1 VLSKIVTDCATAL
14 SNCAAVMASC
24 ADIATRICSG
34 QDTAVRSPH
43 DRERAYLN
51 LLLCNIIR
59 LHISALSKKTTSTTL
74 KGALVSGVA
83 RGPYQITDNHFT
95 PLIKHIISVVCLHTL
110 RSWMSSRCLWL
121 NRTGGTG
128 GGLFDGS
135 EPSSAFADATVAGFG
150 GDDVVEGLV

>member
-1 VLSKIVTDCATAL
+1 MQQYSARADSATG
-14 SNCAAVMASC
+14 
-24 ADIATRICSG
+24 ICSG
-34 QDTAVRSPH
+34 QDTAVRSPD

-74 KGALVSGVA
+74 KGALASGVA
-83 RGPYQITDNHFT
+83 RGSYQITDNHFT
-95 PLIKHIISVVCLHTL
+95 PLIKHTISVVCLHTL

-121 NRTGGTG
+121 LNRTSRTGGG
-128 GGLFDGS
+128 RFDGS
-135 EPSSAFADATVAGFG
+135 ETSSAFADATVAGFG